1 MNSCLL
7 CEKEEEK
14 IEEASF
20 GRLKKQA
27 VLYEEALVSGWL
39 FGWFDMLNPCNS
51 TYNSTFIRAA
61 SHPCLGTRSPL
72 KFHIWLIQ
80 ELRCA
85 HEIEK
90 GRWVR

>member
-27 VLYEEALVSGWL
+27 VLYEEALVSGWQ

-61 SHPCLGTRSPL
+61 M
-72 KFHIWLIQ
+72 
-80 ELRCA
+80 LRNSIAPEVSYLAYSRAAMCP
-85 HEIEK
+85 
-90 GRWVR
+90 